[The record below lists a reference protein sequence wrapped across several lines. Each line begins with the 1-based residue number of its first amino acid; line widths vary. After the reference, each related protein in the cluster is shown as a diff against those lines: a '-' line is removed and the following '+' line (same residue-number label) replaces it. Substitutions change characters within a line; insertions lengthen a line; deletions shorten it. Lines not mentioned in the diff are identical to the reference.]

1 MSKQPQEEPQQNF
14 NISDGAS
21 LENGQIGGI
30 AGRDL
35 NVTQISG
42 QIVYANVYDRFHTP
56 DGLSGQPINPIKPLT
71 RNEYRQRKVL
81 LNKVKNFWIE
91 NYLKKS
97 LHNKV
102 LIELGLK
109 EKSDAIQTRF
119 PGVEEFSEQSEQNNS
134 KGTNVTEV
142 FQQMGTGQTLL
153 ILGEP
158 GSGKT
163 ITLLKLAQSLIER
176 TEKDLSQPIP
186 VVFNLS
192 SWTIKQQA
200 INEWL
205 IEQLFDRYE
214 VDKSFGET
222 WIREQQLILF
232 LDGLDEVKAEF
243 RNDCVRE
250 LNKFTKSHGITE
262 IVVCCRIQD
271 YEALEEQLTLQSAIC
286 IQVLNQSQIYQYLD
300 RAGEKLVALK
310 TLLQKDAELRAFATL
325 PLILSVMSLAYQDC
339 SSEELSFL
347 VSAGEWKQ
355 RLFDR
360 YIERMFQRHSQT
372 QLYSQKQTQ
381 RYLIW
386 LAQRMAEESQ
396 TVFLIDQMQPNLL
409 KDKHEKR
416 IYKVVSF
423 LISIFTT
430 RFDLEIQPIVEF
442 TNNNYPMTIEDS
454 YRLFSGHKTVFK
466 ILHYRAIFMFLM
478 TALYMFIENN
488 EIVPEAVRS
497 FFSPIVLL
505 ISSLAVINLFYIQ
518 IKKRKTLKNIS
529 RMHRQRLLNHNKQTP
544 SQYPNQKIL
553 KSAKN
558 SMGIFLMTVIT
569 FPPLFLL
576 TFLLV
581 EYTTKHTTFISYLYI
596 TLPLLVYFTL
606 MMILVGG
613 GQACIQHFTIRLILY
628 RNSYIP
634 WDYARF
640 LNYAKERIF
649 LQKIGGGYI
658 FVHRMLLEHFAKMEL
673 ERK

>member
-1 MSKQPQEEPQQNF
+1 
-14 NISDGAS
+14 D
-21 LENGQIGGI
+21 
-30 AGRDL
+30 
-35 NVTQISG
+35 
-42 QIVYANVYDRFHTP
+42 
-56 DGLSGQPINPIKPLT
+56 
-71 RNEYRQRKVL
+71 
-81 LNKVKNFWIE
+81 
-91 NYLKKS
+91 KS
-97 LHNKV
+97 LGMGGLERPPIPNKNDYHYYYLFIFLYFLILYSIGFEASCPPVSNQV
-102 LIELGLK
+102 LIELGIK

-134 KGTNVTEV
+134 KGTNITEV
-142 FQQMGTGQTLL
+142 FQKIGTGLTLL

-186 VVFNLS
+186 VVLNLS

-300 RAGEKLVALK
+300 RAGEQLVALK
-310 TLLQKDAELRAFATL
+310 TLLQKDAELRAFATS
-325 PLILSVMSLAYQDC
+325 PLILSVMSLAYQGC

-430 RFDLEIQPIVEF
+430 RFDLEIKPIGKF
-442 TNNNYPMTIEDS
+442 TNNNFPMTLED
-454 YRLFSGHKTVFK
+454 FSLSQQ
-466 ILHYRAIFMFLM
+466 LHSLELCSFSKLCYEAHISPKNRRWVHFCPSDAARAFC
-478 TALYMFIENN
+478 ENGVG
-488 EIVPEAVRS
+488 IGA
-497 FFSPIVLL
+497 
-505 ISSLAVINLFYIQ
+505 
-518 IKKRKTLKNIS
+518 
-529 RMHRQRLLNHNKQTP
+529 
-544 SQYPNQKIL
+544 IL
-553 KSAKN
+553 KKMWLSGNLK
-558 SMGIFLMTVIT
+558 SPVLIGF
-569 FPPLFLL
+569 
-576 TFLLV
+576 
-581 EYTTKHTTFISYLYI
+581 K
-596 TLPLLVYFTL
+596 
-606 MMILVGG
+606 LVG
-613 GQACIQHFTIRLILY
+613 T
-628 RNSYIP
+628 S
-634 WDYARF
+634 
-640 LNYAKERIF
+640 
-649 LQKIGGGYI
+649 
-658 FVHRMLLEHFAKMEL
+658 
-673 ERK
+673 

>member
-1 MSKQPQEEPQQNF
+1 MSEQPQQEPRQNF
-14 NISDGAS
+14 NISDDAS
-21 LENGQIGGI
+21 LENVQIGGI

-42 QIVYANVYDRFHTP
+42 QVVYANVYDRIYTP
-56 DGLSGQPINPIKPLT
+56 DGLSTQPINPIKPLT

-97 LHNKV
+97 LHNQV
-102 LIELGLK
+102 LFELGIK

-134 KGTNVTEV
+134 KGTNITEV
-142 FQQMGTGQTLL
+142 FQQMGMGQTLL

-163 ITLLKLAQSLIER
+163 ITLLKLAQSLIKR
-176 TEKDLSQPIP
+176 TEKDFSQPIP

-200 INEWL
+200 IDEWL

-262 IVVCCRIQD
+262 IVICCRIQD

-300 RAGEKLVALK
+300 RAGEQLLALK
-310 TLLQKDAELRAFATL
+310 TLLQKDAELLAFATS
-325 PLILSVMSLAYQDC
+325 PLILSVMSLAYQGC

-355 RLFDR
+355 RLFDK

-372 QLYSQKQTQ
+372 QLYPQKQTQ

-386 LAQRMAEESQ
+386 LAQRMAQESQ

-409 KDKHEKR
+409 KGKYERR

-430 RFDLEIQPIVEF
+430 RFNLEIRPIEIS
-442 TNNNYPMTIEDS
+442 TKNNSIMGLRDFYMLSSSRQTS
-454 YRLFSGHKTVFK
+454 LK
-466 ILHYRAIFMFLM
+466 ILHYRYILMFLLM
-478 TALYMFIENN
+478 ALNMFLQHN
-488 EIVPEAVRS
+488 EIVSEAVRD
-497 FFSPIVLL
+497 FYSPIALL
-505 ISSLAVINLFYIQ
+505 ILILVEINYFYII
-518 IKKRKTLKNIS
+518 IKKRKTLKNIT
-529 RMHRQRLLNHNKQTP
+529 RMNRERLLNKKNNKQTP
-544 SQYPNQKIL
+544 SQYPNEKIF
-553 KSAKN
+553 KSAKK
-558 SMGIFLMTVIT
+558 SMGGFLTMLIT
-569 FPPLFLL
+569 FPLLFLL
-576 TFLLV
+576 LKCTTPHTVFITYFYIALLI
-581 EYTTKHTTFISYLYI
+581 F
-596 TLPLLVYFTL
+596 VYGTL
-606 MMILVGG
+606 MIILVCG

-634 WDYARF
+634 WNYARF
-640 LNYAKERIF
+640 LNYATKRIF

-673 ERK
+673 E